1 MSFFRQFFARSLEL
15 LTNEVDLDGPR
26 VTCDDPEQ
34 PYGMGKKLVES
45 MRQVSEI
52 IWIEGNGSNGTF
64 FILNRLYQAF

>member
-26 VTCDDPEQ
+26 VSCEDPEQ

-52 IWIEGNGSNGTF
+52 I
-64 FILNRLYQAF
+64 